1 MAAPLRGCARGTSQL
16 NLEGHN
22 VSAGDRRE
30 SYLSGK
36 SGAEQVCEL
45 VQHAAGLDLHRKPGP
60 ALASLIRSIFGF
72 EAVAILD
79 ADVNEVYQSGAW
91 FPGVEETVRNVFIFE
106 TVRDDPETGLI
117 RRVLRVRNLPIGAL
131 LLRGEAAEAIS
142 SQIAALIAI
151 SFDRYHAFANEMR
164 MESAKRAEQLR
175 STVLDSLAHAY
186 KTPLTAIQAAASG
199 LNEMGNL
206 SAAQSAMVALIAE
219 QAAQLNR
226 LTTRLLRT
234 ARLEA
239 HSLHAELVAIAPLIE
254 DVIAATR
261 EHLASMSVKVDLARE
276 DLSLVGDR
284 SLLEAMLTHFVEN
297 AGKYADAGTTVTIGA
312 AERPGCVVLSVHNRG
327 PVIPAAER
335 ERIFDRY
342 FRSETAEHLAP
353 GTGIGLSVAKQAALA
368 HGGQVWVT
376 SSEHEGTTFFAALP
390 TEVQGVGI

>member
-1 MAAPLRGCARGTSQL
+1 MLVKRD
-16 NLEGHN
+16 N
-22 VSAGDRRE
+22 VPAGNRRD
-30 SYLSGK
+30 SYLSDK
-36 SGAEQVCEL
+36 SGAEKVCEL
-45 VQHAAGLDLHRKPGP
+45 VEHSAELDLHRKPGP
-60 ALASLIRSIFGF
+60 ALASLIQSIFGF

-79 ADVNEVYQSGAW
+79 ADVNEIYQSGEW
-91 FPGVEETVRNVFIFE
+91 FPGVEETVRNVFVFE
-106 TVRDDPETGLI
+106 TVRDDAELGLI

-131 LLRGEAAEAIS
+131 LLRGEAEEGIS

-175 STVLDSLAHAY
+175 SAVLDSLAHAY

-199 LNEMGNL
+199 LIEMGNL
-206 SAAQSAMVALIAE
+206 STAQGSMVSLIAE
-219 QAAQLNR
+219 QAGQLNV

-239 HSLHAELVAIAPLIE
+239 HSLHAELVAIAPLID

-261 EHLASMSVKVDLARE
+261 EELASMPVKVDLARE

-297 AGKYADAGTTVTIGA
+297 AGKYAEAGTTVTIGA
-312 AERPGCVVLSVHNRG
+312 AERPGCIVLSVHNRG

-342 FRSETAEHLAP
+342 FRSAAAEHLAP
-353 GTGIGLSVAKQAALA
+353 GTGIGLSVARQAALA

-376 SSEHEGTTFFAALP
+376 SNEDEGTTFFAALP
-390 TEVQGVGI
+390 TEPQGVAV

>member
-1 MAAPLRGCARGTSQL
+1 MNSER
-16 NLEGHN
+16 HN
-22 VSAGDRRE
+22 VPAGNRQE
-30 SYLSGK
+30 SYLSGR
-36 SGAEQVCEL
+36 SGAERVCEL
-45 VQHAAGLDLHRKPGP
+45 VQHAAELDLHRKPGP
-60 ALASLIRSIFGF
+60 ELASLICSIFGF

-79 ADVNEVYQSGAW
+79 ADVNEIYESGEW
-91 FPGVEETVRNVFIFE
+91 FPGLEETVRNVFVFE

-131 LLRGEAAEAIS
+131 LLRGEAEEAIS
-142 SQIAALIAI
+142 SHIAAVIAI

-199 LNEMGNL
+199 LKEMGSL
-206 SAAQSAMVALIAE
+206 SPGQSTMVSLIE
-219 QAAQLNR
+219 DQAAQLNR

-254 DVIAATR
+254 DVVAATR
-261 EHLASMSVKVDLARE
+261 DQLASMSVRVDLARD

-312 AERPGCVVLSVHNRG
+312 AERPGGIVLSVHNHG

-342 FRSETAEHLAP
+342 FRSATAEHLAP

-376 SSEHEGTTFFAALP
+376 SNERDGTTFFAALP
-390 TEVQGVGI
+390 TEPLGKAS